1 MVPRLVRIAGP
12 ALLVFVALLA
22 LLIALRVGGG
32 ADAAPLADPGPVVRF
47 GLPIAQLLFNL
58 SAAGTIGALVLACFA
73 FSARKPEFNA
83 ALDFA
88 AGAAAVWTL
97 AAAATGFLTFLS
109 VYLQPVTFD
118 ERFGA
123 LFGSYLTN
131 FPIGQAALVSTL
143 IPAVV
148 TVLCFATRNL
158 TALFFVTI
166 LAVVTL
172 VPQALAGHA
181 AGAAG
186 HDEAVSS
193 LGLHLVFAAIWL
205 GGLLTI
211 VATRRTLEGG
221 RIGPILGRYSTLA
234 LVCFLIVGV
243 SGVANAQLRVGSWA
257 ALATPYGLLVIAK
270 VAALL
275 ALGGFGVVQR
285 RFLIGRMQK
294 RQNGRAGYFWWFVAA
309 ELAFMGFA
317 SGVAAALARTATPVP
332 QEQIT
337 TTPAYI
343 LTGEPLPTELTSLS
357 YLTAW
362 RLDILWMVI
371 IGMLAILY
379 LVGVYRLN
387 RRGDRWPILRTVLW
401 LVGLAVL
408 FYVTCG
414 PINVY
419 QKYLFSV
426 HMLGHMTFG
435 MIVPVLLVPAAPV
448 TLALRALKKRSDG
461 SRGPREWLLLAVHS
475 RLAGLFARPVVAAV
489 FFAGSLWVFYYT
501 PLFRWAMEDHIGH
514 TVMIVHFLI
523 GGYLFVSALIGVD
536 PAPYRASFPIR
547 LVVLLATMAFHA
559 FFGLGIMMSS
569 GLMLADWFGAMGRT
583 WGASAMA
590 DQQVAGGIAW
600 SIGEIPTVVLA
611 IVVVIMWARSD
622 TKEARRLDRRA
633 ARDGDA
639 DLTEYNEMLQKLQNR
654 P

>member
-1 MVPRLVRIAGP
+1 MPRLVRIAGP
-12 ALLVFVALLA
+12 ALLLVVALFALLA
-22 LLIALRVGGG
+22 ALAVGGG
-32 ADAAPLADPGPVVRF
+32 ADASPLADPGAVVRF
-47 GLPIAQLLFNL
+47 GLPIAQLLFNI
-58 SAAGTIGALVLACFA
+58 SAAGTIGALVLACFI
-73 FSARKPEFNA
+73 FSKQKPEINA

-88 AGAAAVWTL
+88 AGAAAVWTVS
-97 AAAATGFLTFLS
+97 AAATGFLTFLS

-118 ERFGA
+118 DHFGS

-143 IPAVV
+143 VPAVV

-158 TALFFVTI
+158 TALFFVTV
-166 LAVVTL
+166 LSVVAL
-172 VPQALAGHA
+172 VPQALEGHA
-181 AGAAG
+181 AGTAG

-193 LGLHLVFAAIWL
+193 LGLHLVFVAIWL

-221 RIGPILGRYSTLA
+221 RIGPILSRYSTLA

-243 SGVANAQLRVGSWA
+243 SGIANAQLRVGSWP

-270 VAALL
+270 VVAILV
-275 ALGGFGVVQR
+275 LGGFGAVQR
-285 RFLIGRMQK
+285 RFLIGRMQDHK
-294 RQNGRAGYFWWFVAA
+294 NGRASYFWWFVSA

-317 SGVAAALARTATPVP
+317 SGVAVALSRTATPVP
-332 QEQIT
+332 QELIT

-343 LTGEPLPTELTSLS
+343 LTGEPLPPEITPMS

-362 RLDILWMVI
+362 ELDILWVVI

-379 LVGVYRLN
+379 LVGVYKLH
-387 RRGDRWPILRTVLW
+387 RRGDHWPILRTVLW
-401 LVGLAVL
+401 LAGLAVL

-448 TLALRALKKRSDG
+448 TLALRALVKRADG

-475 RLAGLFARPVVAAV
+475 RLAALFARPVVAAV
-489 FFAGSLWVFYYT
+489 FFAGSLWLFYYT

-523 GGYLFVSALIGVD
+523 GGYLFVSTLIGVD
-536 PAPYRASFPIR
+536 PAPYRASYPIR

-559 FFGLGIMMSS
+559 FFGLSLMMGR
-569 GLMLADWFGAMGRT
+569 GLLLADWFGAMGRT
-583 WGASAMA
+583 WGAGAIA
-590 DQQVAGGIAW
+590 DQQTGGGIAW

-611 IVVVIMWARSD
+611 IVVVMMWAKSD
-622 TKEARRLDRRA
+622 TREARRLDRKA

-639 DLTEYNEMLQKLQNR
+639 DLVNYNEMLENLQKR
-654 P
+654 R